1 MAFCFSKLPDM
12 SSDQRRAQVIAA
24 YKSSQPGLT
33 VELAPLY
40 LEREPD
46 DRHLWL
52 IYGQAL
58 NDLARYA
65 EARSAYE
72 RALALT
78 PDEERAP
85 VYRLLG
91 QLHEARSELREAE
104 RYYRDAIALAPE
116 HPSAYVFLGG
126 MLALNGRLE
135 EAERIHRRGTECV
148 EGPTDEAFYNLGL
161 VQRARRDYLG
171 ALTSFRRAL
180 ELDPD
185 YEEARQA
192 IRDVEAL
199 LFEFPDA

>member
-1 MAFCFSKLPDM
+1 M
-12 SSDQRRAQVIAA
+12 SSDQRRSQVLGAFKSAQPA
-24 YKSSQPGLT
+24 LT
-33 VELAPLY
+33 VELAQLY
-40 LEREPD
+40 LETEPE

-52 IYGQAL
+52 IYGQSL
-58 NDLARYA
+58 SELARYA

-78 PDEERAP
+78 PEDERAP

-104 RYYRDAIALAPE
+104 RYYRDAIALAPD
-116 HPSAYVFLGG
+116 HPSAYVFLGA

-135 EAERIHRRGTECV
+135 EAEGIHRRGSECSD
-148 EGPTDEAFYNLGL
+148 GPTDEAFYNLGL
-161 VQRARRDYLG
+161 VQRARRDYFG
-171 ALTSFRRAL
+171 ALASFRRAV

-185 YEEARQA
+185 YEEAREA

-199 LFEFPDA
+199 LFEFPEA